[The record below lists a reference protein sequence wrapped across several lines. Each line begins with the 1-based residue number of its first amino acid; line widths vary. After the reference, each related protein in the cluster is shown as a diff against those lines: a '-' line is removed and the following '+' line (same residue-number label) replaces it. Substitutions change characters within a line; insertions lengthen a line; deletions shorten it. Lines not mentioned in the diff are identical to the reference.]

1 MAKDLIM
8 PKLGAEMTVGKI
20 VEWKKK
26 EGAWVNKGEIV
37 VVIETDKITFEVEST
52 EAGFLF
58 ILKGTDEEIPI
69 SVVIGLL
76 CESKEERESWV
87 LKGGKVEEPVPRPLG
102 EPSASKIPASVSV
115 QADLPRQEVRIS
127 PLARKLAK
135 ESGLDIA
142 QIQGTGPGG
151 RIEKQDVQRVLEGR
165 QKEER
170 PLPSEKGG
178 SPLSARKTV
187 KQVVPLRGMRKVIAQ
202 RLYGSLQQMAQFT
215 DMGEMDVTETVHF
228 RKKLLEQADVVA
240 GKVSYNDLLV
250 KIVALVLKEVPI
262 MNASVVGEEIHLW
275 NEVNIGVAVS
285 LEEGLVVPVVRD
297 ADKKAVVEVH
307 RDLEDLVGRARSRKL
322 TPDEISGGT
331 FTLSNF
337 GSYGAY
343 YGTPIINPP
352 EVALLGV
359 GVIRQVPVVVND
371 EIVIRWSMSYGL
383 TMDHRVMDGAV
394 GGRFIQRVREILGN
408 PYLLKVM

>member
-142 QIQGTGPGG
+142 QIRGTGPGG

-170 PLPSEKGG
+170 PRPSEKGG

-307 RDLEDLVGRARSRKL
+307 RELEDLVGRARSRKL